1 MTTEAEL
8 FDTLKYRVDISPL
21 TGTRRYYN
29 TAQLLHREDGPAIEW
44 PNGSKE
50 WYQNGVRHREGGPAS
65 EYRDGTHKWWQN
77 GKLHRE
83 DGPAIVRT
91 DGYREWWQNDQRHR
105 IDGPAVVGPNG
116 LRLWCLYGVS
126 YSKKEYLVQLKT
138 LGHTT

>member
-1 MTTEAEL
+1 MTTLAEV
-8 FDTLKYRVDISPL
+8 FDSLKYRVDVDRH
-21 TGTRRYYN
+21 GTRMYYN
-29 TAQLLHREDGPAIEW
+29 SAGQLHREDGPAVVW
-44 PNGSKE
+44 C
-50 WYQNGVRHREGGPAS
+50 
-65 EYRDGTHKWWQN
+65 DGTHKWWQN

-126 YSKKEYLVQLKT
+126 YSQKEYLVQLKA

>member
-8 FDTLKYRVDISPL
+8 FDTLKYRIEVDEFGSRKYL
-21 TGTRRYYN
+21 NAAG
-29 TAQLLHREDGPAIEW
+29 QLHREDGPAVVYATGTKEW
-44 PNGSKE
+44 WFNGQLHRDAGPAVIWNDGSKE
-50 WYQNGVRHREGGPAS
+50 WY
-65 EYRDGTHKWWQN
+65 QN

-126 YSKKEYLVQLKT
+126 YSKKEYLVQLKA
-138 LGHTT
+138 LGLTT